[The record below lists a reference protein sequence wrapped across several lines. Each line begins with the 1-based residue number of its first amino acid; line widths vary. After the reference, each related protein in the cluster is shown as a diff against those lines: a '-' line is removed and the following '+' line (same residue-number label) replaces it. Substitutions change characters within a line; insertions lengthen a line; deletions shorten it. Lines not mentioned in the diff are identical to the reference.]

1 MSLEIINFRSIAA
14 AQQGHIEDLAIF
26 KTRKAVV
33 RRSARS
39 APLKEPHD
47 PKVRFAQYR
56 PPQLTLKPLFFEV
69 PQTEPDPIFVGR
81 HWMLRE
87 ISNVFTNTES
97 RGILLSGSPGTGK
110 TAIIL
115 QLVEYSCFG
124 RRYQMTPPEN
134 DGIICQV
141 NVVQDRVRALAS
153 HVVAYHFCQADNN
166 FTCLVPDFIHSL
178 AAQLC
183 QAPQLS
189 AYRDYLLNEPYLQN
203 ILSVK
208 ECIADPERAMK
219 MGILEPL
226 ANLRRVGK
234 ITAKNCII
242 LIDGLCEAEYHRPD
256 HGDTITSFLAKLTEH
271 FPSWLRVVATVR
283 TLMLDFTKGLTF
295 TKISLDGWN
304 TNENLQKDILDYIT
318 FRINHSQSIQKN
330 INANKDAGGQAK
342 FVQYLLGLCRGS
354 LLFAKLSLDLIERGY
369 LVIKSS
375 SYKVLPVSLAQIFL
389 LHFNLRFSTASAYE
403 KVSSILNVCLAALSP
418 MTLTEIFYAV
428 NALVTKDA
436 LEWDEFLFRF
446 KQLSGF
452 LVKRIDSTYMFF
464 HPSFREWLL
473 RRDEGESSK
482 FLCDVRMGHTAI
494 AFRLSR
500 LQVPLDG
507 EQALEMGHHIL
518 KAHIYRNPP
527 PVCTPRDLQS
537 YWLSTITTCVSA
549 SLCTLRNVYS
559 PNIKV
564 SRLLLLAGASPDY
577 VTEFL
582 GRAPIL
588 CIAAYEGNIP
598 MVSLLLE
605 FGACVDLAN
614 SQGCNPL
621 ILAASRGHCDVVRQL
636 VAAGSSLG
644 TVDTANRCALV
655 HAARAGKLHIVK
667 YLMACDWTARPNST
681 DVTLAAAAQQALV
694 AAASQG
700 HTSIIED
707 LLDMDDIKIDGIDT
721 LAGETALTSA
731 AKYGFTEAVS
741 TLLSRGASVDTRN
754 RKGMTPLLF
763 AVKEGHWA
771 VTERLLQN
779 DADIEQVDGNNKTA
793 LIIAAAEGHVGIIE
807 LLLNKNASLIAND
820 TEGLSA
826 LSWACLRGQLAAAKC
841 LIERN
846 ADFQHA
852 DNTGRTPLD
861 LASCQGSSALVQ
873 MLLDKG
879 VKMEHVDM
887 NGMRPLDRAIAYRN
901 IQVVQVFLRRGAKLG
916 PATWAM
922 ATGKPEIL

>member
-1 MSLEIINFRSIAA
+1 M
-14 AQQGHIEDLAIF
+14 
-26 KTRKAVV
+26 
-33 RRSARS
+33 
-39 APLKEPHD
+39 
-47 PKVRFAQYR
+47 
-56 PPQLTLKPLFFEV
+56 

-81 HWMLRE
+81 HWLLRE
-87 ISNVFTNTES
+87 ISNVFANTES
-97 RGILLSGSPGTGK
+97 RGILLSGNSGTGK

-124 RRYQMTPPEN
+124 RRYQTAPAEN
-134 DGIICQV
+134 DGIICQA
-141 NVVQDRVRALAS
+141 NVLQDRLRAIAS

-166 FTCLVPDFIHSL
+166 FTCLVPDFVHSL

-189 AYRDYLLNEPYLQN
+189 AYREYLLNEPHLQN
-203 ILSVK
+203 ILSVR

-234 ITAKNCII
+234 ISAKNCII

-271 FPSWLRVVATVR
+271 FPSWIRVIGTVR
-283 TLMLDFTKGLTF
+283 TLMLDYTKGLTF

-304 TNENLQKDILDYIT
+304 TNENLQKDIVDYIT
-318 FRINHSQSIQKN
+318 FRINHSPSIQKN
-330 INANKDAGGQAK
+330 ISASKESGSQTK
-342 FVQYLLGLCRGS
+342 FIQYLVGLSKGS
-354 LLFAKLSLDLIERGY
+354 LLFTKLSLDLIERGY

-389 LHFNLRFSTASAYE
+389 LHFNLRFSTATAYE
-403 KVSSILNVCLAALSP
+403 KVSSILNVCLASLNP
-418 MTLTEIFYAV
+418 MTLSEIFYSV
-428 NALVTKDA
+428 NALVTRDS
-436 LEWDEFLFRF
+436 LDWDEFCFRF
-446 KQLSGF
+446 RQLSSF
-452 LVKRIDSTYMFF
+452 LVKRIDNTFMFF
-464 HPSFREWLL
+464 HPSFREWLI
-473 RRDEGESSK
+473 RRDDGESSK
-482 FLCDVRMGHTAI
+482 FLCDARIGHTAI

-518 KAHIYRNPP
+518 KAHIYRTPP
-527 PVCTPRDLQS
+527 PACTARDLQS
-537 YWLSTITTCVSA
+537 YWLSTISTCVSS

-564 SRLLLLAGASPDY
+564 SRLLLLAGASPDFL
-577 VTEFL
+577 TDFL
-582 GRAPIL
+582 GHAPIL

-598 MVSLLLE
+598 MISLLLE
-605 FGACVDLAN
+605 FGANVDLSN
-614 SQGCNPL
+614 SQGCNAL

-644 TVDTANRCALV
+644 SIDIANRCALV
-655 HAARAGKLHIVK
+655 HAAQAGKLHIVK
-667 YLMACDWTARPNST
+667 YLMACDWTIRNDST
-681 DVTLAAAAQQALV
+681 DVSLAQASQQSLV

-700 HTSIIED
+700 HTAIIED
-707 LLDMDDIKIDGIDT
+707 LLDVDEIQIDAIDS

-731 AKYGFTEAVS
+731 AKNGFTETVS
-741 TLLSRGASVDTRN
+741 TLLARGADSDKRN
-754 RKGMTPLLF
+754 RKGMTALLL
-763 AVKEGHWA
+763 AVKEGQWA
-771 VTERLLQN
+771 VTERLIQN
-779 DADIEQVDGNNKTA
+779 NVALEQCDGSGKTA
-793 LIIAAAEGHVGIIE
+793 LMIAAEEGHVGIIE
-807 LLLNKNASLIAND
+807 LLLNNGAQLAAKD
-820 TEGLSA
+820 QDGLSA
-826 LSWACLRGQLAAAKC
+826 LSWACLRGQMPTAKC
-841 LIERN
+841 LIERKSN
-846 ADFQHA
+846 LEHV

-861 LASCQGSSALVQ
+861 LAACQGSSALVQ